1 MADYYEILGVSKDA
15 SKDEIK
21 SAFRKKARQLHP
33 DVNKA
38 PDAEEKFKELGKAYE
53 ILSDDE
59 KRATYDRYGEDG
71 LNNAGFNTQGPFASG
86 FGDLGDIF
94 ESFFGDFGFGG
105 GSRQRDPNAPVAGD
119 DLRLDVELTFEEA
132 VYGVTKEV
140 KFGHL
145 EACDECKG
153 TGAKAGTSPVTCS
166 VCGGTGKVHHTTSTV
181 LGQFTQVS
189 PCPKCHGTGKI
200 IESPCEKCHGK
211 GQIEVEKKIE
221 LKIPAGVDTGSKMRL
236 SGEGDAGLRG
246 GPSGDLYVVLHV
258 KPSNYY
264 HREGLNIITRLD
276 ITPAQA
282 VLGDN
287 IYVQT
292 IDGDK
297 KLNIPAGIQT
307 GTTLKLAG
315 HGVPHVQKPSY
326 KGDHIVLVNIKTPT
340 SLTDEEK
347 ALYKRLYEINTG
359 KKAQSSF
366 KDKVKGVFN

>member
-140 KFGHL
+140 KIGHL

-340 SLTDEEK
+340 NLTDEEK

>member
-140 KFGHL
+140 KIGHL

-246 GPSGDLYVVLHV
+246 GPSGDLYVVLQV

-264 HREGLNIITRLD
+264 H
-276 ITPAQA
+276 
-282 VLGDN
+282 
-287 IYVQT
+287 
-292 IDGDK
+292 
-297 KLNIPAGIQT
+297 
-307 GTTLKLAG
+307 
-315 HGVPHVQKPSY
+315 
-326 KGDHIVLVNIKTPT
+326 
-340 SLTDEEK
+340 
-347 ALYKRLYEINTG
+347 
-359 KKAQSSF
+359 
-366 KDKVKGVFN
+366 

>member
-119 DLRLDVELTFEEA
+119 DLRVDVELTFEEA

-140 KFGHL
+140 KIGHL

-340 SLTDEEK
+340 SLTNEEK

>member
-15 SKDEIK
+15 DKNEIK

-38 PDAEEKFKELGKAYE
+38 PDAEERFKELGKAYE
-53 ILSDDE
+53 VLSDDE

-105 GSRQRDPNAPVAGD
+105 ESRQRDPNAPVAGD

-140 KFGHL
+140 KIGHL
-145 EACDECKG
+145 ETCDECKG
-153 TGAKAGTSPVTCS
+153 TGAKAGTQPVTCT
-166 VCGGTGKVHHTTSTV
+166 VCGGTGKVHHTTSTI

-189 PCPKCHGTGKI
+189 ACPKCHGTGKI

-211 GQIEVEKKIE
+211 GQVEVEKKLE

-246 GPSGDLYVVLHV
+246 GPAGDLYVVLHV
-258 KPSNYY
+258 KPSKYY
-264 HREGLNIITRLD
+264 HREGLNIITKLD

-340 SLTDEEK
+340 NLTDEEK
-347 ALYKRLYEINTG
+347 DLYKRLYEINTG

>member
-38 PDAEEKFKELGKAYE
+38 PDAEEKFKELEKAYE

-132 VYGVTKEV
+132 IYGVTKEV
-140 KFGHL
+140 KIGHL

>member
-1 MADYYEILGVSKDA
+1 
-15 SKDEIK
+15 
-21 SAFRKKARQLHP
+21 
-33 DVNKA
+33 
-38 PDAEEKFKELGKAYE
+38 
-53 ILSDDE
+53 
-59 KRATYDRYGEDG
+59 
-71 LNNAGFNTQGPFASG
+71 
-86 FGDLGDIF
+86 
-94 ESFFGDFGFGG
+94 
-105 GSRQRDPNAPVAGD
+105 
-119 DLRLDVELTFEEA
+119 
-132 VYGVTKEV
+132 
-140 KFGHL
+140 
-145 EACDECKG
+145 
-153 TGAKAGTSPVTCS
+153 
-166 VCGGTGKVHHTTSTV
+166 
-181 LGQFTQVS
+181 
-189 PCPKCHGTGKI
+189 
-200 IESPCEKCHGK
+200 
-211 GQIEVEKKIE
+211 
-221 LKIPAGVDTGSKMRL
+221 MRL

-246 GPSGDLYVVLHV
+246 GPSGYLYVVLHV

-359 KKAQSSF
+359 KKAQSTF
-366 KDKVKGVFN
+366 KYKVKGVFN

>member
-119 DLRLDVELTFEEA
+119 DLRVDVELTFEEA

-140 KFGHL
+140 KIGHL

>member
-15 SKDEIK
+15 DKSEIK

-140 KFGHL
+140 KIGHL

-246 GPSGDLYVVLHV
+246 GPAGDLYVVLHV
-258 KPSNYY
+258 KSSNYY

>member
-15 SKDEIK
+15 SKEEIK

-140 KFGHL
+140 KIGHL

-211 GQIEVEKKIE
+211 GQIEVEKKLE
-221 LKIPAGVDTGSKMRL
+221 LTIPDGVDTGSKMRL

-340 SLTDEEK
+340 NLTDEEK

>member
-53 ILSDDE
+53 VLSDDE

-140 KFGHL
+140 KIGHL

-153 TGAKAGTSPVTCS
+153 TGAKAGTTPVTCT

-189 PCPKCHGTGKI
+189 PCPKCHGTGKV

-211 GQIEVEKKIE
+211 GQVEVEKKLE

-246 GPSGDLYVVLHV
+246 GPAGDLYVVLHV
-258 KPSNYY
+258 KPSKYY

-340 SLTDEEK
+340 NLTDEEK

>member
-15 SKDEIK
+15 DKNEIK

-38 PDAEEKFKELGKAYE
+38 PDAEERFKELGKAYE
-53 ILSDDE
+53 VLSDDE

-105 GSRQRDPNAPVAGD
+105 ESRQRDPNAPVAGD

-140 KFGHL
+140 KIGHL
-145 EACDECKG
+145 ETCDECKG
-153 TGAKAGTSPVTCS
+153 TGAKAGTQPVTCT

-189 PCPKCHGTGKI
+189 ACPKCHGTGKI

-211 GQIEVEKKIE
+211 GQVEVEKKLE

-246 GPSGDLYVVLHV
+246 GPAGDLYVVLHV
-258 KPSNYY
+258 KPSKYY
-264 HREGLNIITRLD
+264 HREGLNIITKLD

-340 SLTDEEK
+340 NLTDEEK
-347 ALYKRLYEINTG
+347 DLYKRLYEINTG

>member
-15 SKDEIK
+15 SKEEIK

-132 VYGVTKEV
+132 VYGVTKEA
-140 KFGHL
+140 KIGHL

>member
-140 KFGHL
+140 KIGHL

-211 GQIEVEKKIE
+211 GQIEVEKKLE

-340 SLTDEEK
+340 NLTDEEK

>member
-53 ILSDDE
+53 VLSDDE

-140 KFGHL
+140 KIGHL

-246 GPSGDLYVVLHV
+246 GPSGDLYVVLHI

>member
-15 SKDEIK
+15 DKSEIK

-105 GSRQRDPNAPVAGD
+105 GARQRDPNAPVAGD

-140 KFGHL
+140 KIGHL

-153 TGAKAGTSPVTCS
+153 TGAKAGTLPVTCS

-189 PCPKCHGTGKI
+189 ACPKCHGTGKI

-211 GQIEVEKKIE
+211 GQVEVEKKLE

-246 GPSGDLYVVLHV
+246 GPAGDLYIVLHV
-258 KPSNYY
+258 KPSDYY

-340 SLTDEEK
+340 NLTDEEK
-347 ALYKRLYEINTG
+347 SLYKRLYEINTG
-359 KKAQSSF
+359 KKAQNSF
-366 KDKVKGVFN
+366 KDKVRGVFN

>member
-140 KFGHL
+140 KIGHL

-211 GQIEVEKKIE
+211 GQIEVEKKLE

-359 KKAQSSF
+359 KKAQSSI

>member
-1 MADYYEILGVSKDA
+1 M
-15 SKDEIK
+15 
-21 SAFRKKARQLHP
+21 
-33 DVNKA
+33 
-38 PDAEEKFKELGKAYE
+38 
-53 ILSDDE
+53 
-59 KRATYDRYGEDG
+59 
-71 LNNAGFNTQGPFASG
+71 
-86 FGDLGDIF
+86 GDIF

-140 KFGHL
+140 KIGHL

>member
-140 KFGHL
+140 KIGHL

-340 SLTDEEK
+340 SLTDEAK

>member
-15 SKDEIK
+15 DKSEIK

-59 KRATYDRYGEDG
+59 ERATYDRYGEDG

-105 GSRQRDPNAPVAGD
+105 GARQRDPNAPVAGD

-140 KFGHL
+140 KIGHL

-189 PCPKCHGTGKI
+189 ACPKCHGTGKI

-211 GQIEVEKKIE
+211 GQVEVEKKLE

-246 GPSGDLYVVLHV
+246 GPAGDLYIVLHV
-258 KPSNYY
+258 KPSDYY

-297 KLNIPAGIQT
+297 KLNIPADIQT

-340 SLTDEEK
+340 NLTDEEK
-347 ALYKRLYEINTG
+347 SLYKRLYEINTG
-359 KKAQSSF
+359 KKAQNSF
-366 KDKVKGVFN
+366 KDKVRGVFN

>member
-53 ILSDDE
+53 VLSDDE

-140 KFGHL
+140 KIGHL

-153 TGAKAGTSPVTCS
+153 TGAKAGTTPVTCT

-189 PCPKCHGTGKI
+189 PCPKCHGTGKV

-211 GQIEVEKKIE
+211 GQVEVEKKLE

-246 GPSGDLYVVLHV
+246 GSAGDLYVVLHV
-258 KPSNYY
+258 KPSKYY

-340 SLTDEEK
+340 NLTDEEK

>member
-53 ILSDDE
+53 VLSDDE

-140 KFGHL
+140 KIGHL

>member
-15 SKDEIK
+15 DKSEIK

-105 GSRQRDPNAPVAGD
+105 GTRQRDPNAPVAGD

-140 KFGHL
+140 KIGHL
-145 EACDECKG
+145 EVCDECKG

-189 PCPKCHGTGKI
+189 ACPKCHGTGKI
-200 IESPCEKCHGK
+200 IETPCEKCHGK
-211 GQIEVEKKIE
+211 GQVEVEKKLE

-246 GPSGDLYVVLHV
+246 GPAGDLYIVLHV
-258 KPSNYY
+258 KPSDYY

-340 SLTDEEK
+340 NLTDEEK
-347 ALYKRLYEINTG
+347 SLYKRLYEINTG
-359 KKAQSSF
+359 KKAQNSF
-366 KDKVKGVFN
+366 KDKVRGVFN

>member
-71 LNNAGFNTQGPFASG
+71 LNNAGFSTQGPFASG

-140 KFGHL
+140 KIGHL

-246 GPSGDLYVVLHV
+246 GPAGDLYVVLHV

-347 ALYKRLYEINTG
+347 SLYKRLYEINTG

>member
-15 SKDEIK
+15 DKSEIK

-59 KRATYDRYGEDG
+59 KRATYDRYGEEG

-105 GSRQRDPNAPVAGD
+105 GTRQRDPNAPVAGD

-140 KFGHL
+140 KIGHL

-153 TGAKAGTSPVTCS
+153 TGAKVGTSPVTCS

-189 PCPKCHGTGKI
+189 ACPKCHGTGKI

-211 GQIEVEKKIE
+211 GQVEVEKKLE

-246 GPSGDLYVVLHV
+246 GPAGDLYIVLHV
-258 KPSNYY
+258 KPSDYY

-340 SLTDEEK
+340 NLTDEEK
-347 ALYKRLYEINTG
+347 SLYKRLYEINTG
-359 KKAQSSF
+359 KKAQNSF
-366 KDKVKGVFN
+366 KDKVRGVFN

>member
-132 VYGVTKEV
+132 IYGVTKEV
-140 KFGHL
+140 KIGHL

-166 VCGGTGKVHHTTSTV
+166 VCVGTGKVHHTTSTV

>member
-15 SKDEIK
+15 DKNEIK

-38 PDAEEKFKELGKAYE
+38 PDAEERFKELGKAYE
-53 ILSDDE
+53 VLSDDE

-105 GSRQRDPNAPVAGD
+105 GARQRDPNAPVAGD

-140 KFGHL
+140 KIGHL
-145 EACDECKG
+145 ETCDECKG
-153 TGAKAGTSPVTCS
+153 TGAKAGTQPVTCT

-189 PCPKCHGTGKI
+189 ACPKCHGTGKI
-200 IESPCEKCHGK
+200 VESPCEKCHGK
-211 GQIEVEKKIE
+211 GQVEVEKKLE

-246 GPSGDLYVVLHV
+246 GPAGDLYVVLHV
-258 KPSNYY
+258 KPSKYY
-264 HREGLNIITRLD
+264 HREGLNIITKLD

-340 SLTDEEK
+340 NLTDEEK
-347 ALYKRLYEINTG
+347 DLYKRLYEINTG

>member
-15 SKDEIK
+15 DKSEIK

-105 GSRQRDPNAPVAGD
+105 GARQRDPNAPVAGD

-140 KFGHL
+140 KIGHL

-189 PCPKCHGTGKI
+189 ACPKCHGTGKI

-211 GQIEVEKKIE
+211 GQVEVEKKLE

-246 GPSGDLYVVLHV
+246 GPAGDLYIVLHV
-258 KPSNYY
+258 KPSDYY

-340 SLTDEEK
+340 NLTDEEK
-347 ALYKRLYEINTG
+347 SLYKRLYEINTG
-359 KKAQSSF
+359 KKAQNSF
-366 KDKVKGVFN
+366 KDKVRGVFN

>member
-15 SKDEIK
+15 DKNEIK

-53 ILSDDE
+53 VLSDDE

-140 KFGHL
+140 KIGHL

-153 TGAKAGTSPVTCS
+153 TGAKAGTQPVTCT

-189 PCPKCHGTGKI
+189 ACPKCHGTGKI

-211 GQIEVEKKIE
+211 GQVEVEKKLE

-246 GPSGDLYVVLHV
+246 GPAGDLYIVLHV
-258 KPSNYY
+258 KPSKYY
-264 HREGLNIITRLD
+264 HREGLNIITKLD

-287 IYVQT
+287 IYIQT

-340 SLTDEEK
+340 NLTDEEK
-347 ALYKRLYEINTG
+347 DLYKRLYEINTG

>member
-53 ILSDDE
+53 VLSDDE

-105 GSRQRDPNAPVAGD
+105 GARQRDPNAPVAGD

-140 KFGHL
+140 KIGHL

-153 TGAKAGTSPVTCS
+153 TGAKAGTTPVTCT

-189 PCPKCHGTGKI
+189 PCPKCHGTGKV

-211 GQIEVEKKIE
+211 GQVEVEKKLE

-246 GPSGDLYVVLHV
+246 GPAGDLYVVLHV
-258 KPSNYY
+258 KPSKYY

-340 SLTDEEK
+340 NLTDEEK

>member
-140 KFGHL
+140 KIGHL

-153 TGAKAGTSPVTCS
+153 TGAKAGTNPVTCS